1 LLKLLKMPENKV
13 SILCTRPLNDQIIQK
28 AAAQKIRIDTLP
40 FIETNAVLSIETKEV
55 LDTLSKK
62 KIAAVF
68 TSMNAVESV
77 TRQLPCI
84 PSWKIYCMSGIT
96 KELAIQFFGHQAT
109 VITAKNAAALAD
121 EIIKEKEQ
129 EEIIFFCGDQHLQDL
144 PEKLSQQHIPVKEMV
159 VYTTIYT
166 PSKIEKEYDGIVF
179 FSPSAVHSYF
189 SLNNSKEK
197 QVFFSI
203 GKSTTSAIQQYSNNL
218 VITSDWPGKEQ
229 MADLVITYFSTLQ
242 PIQ

>member
-1 LLKLLKMPENKV
+1 MPENNI
-13 SILCTRPLNDQIIQK
+13 SILCTRPLNDKIIQK
-28 AAAQKIRIDTLP
+28 AAARNISIDTLP
-40 FIETNAVLSIETKEV
+40 FIETNAILSIETKAL
-55 LDTLSKK
+55 LDKLASK

-68 TSMNAVESV
+68 TSMNAIESV
-77 TRQLPCI
+77 TRQLPVI
-84 PSWKIYCMSGIT
+84 PNWKIYCMAGIT
-96 KELAIQFFGHQAT
+96 KDLAIQFFGNKAT
-109 VITAKNAAALAD
+109 MITAKNAAALAD

-129 EEIIFFCGDQHLQDL
+129 EEIIFFCGDQHLPDL
-144 PEKLSQQHIPVKEMV
+144 PEKLSQHHIPVKEMV

-189 SLNNSKEK
+189 SMNKSEEK
-197 QVFFSI
+197 QIFFSI
-203 GKSTTSAIQQYSNNL
+203 GKSTTSAIQLYSNNL
-218 VITSDWPGKEQ
+218 VVTSDWPGKEQ

>member
-1 LLKLLKMPENKV
+1 MPENNV

-28 AAAQKIRIDTLP
+28 AAARKISIDTLP
-40 FIETNAVLSIETKEV
+40 FIETNTILSIETKAV
-55 LDTLSKK
+55 LDNLSRK

-84 PSWKIYCMSGIT
+84 PSWKIYCMAGIT
-96 KELAIQFFGHQAT
+96 KDLAVQFFGQQALI
-109 VITAKNAAALAD
+109 ITAKNAAALSD
-121 EIIKEKEQ
+121 EIINEKEQ
-129 EEIIFFCGDQHLQDL
+129 EEIIFFCGDQHLPDL
-144 PEKLSQQHIPVKEMV
+144 PEKLSQHHIPVQEIV

-189 SLNNSKEK
+189 SLNNSVEE

-203 GKSTTSAIQQYSNNL
+203 GKSTTSAIQQYSKNR

-242 PIQ
+242 HIQ